1 MLNDV
6 RYYPVRDIVITGD
19 SRILPY
25 FREVKKSVL
34 LEPVGF
40 GTKSFP
46 EFVNGVRN
54 IARLGMFVCPD
65 QP

>member
-25 FREVKKSVL
+25 FREVKKSVS
-34 LEPVGF
+34 LEPAGF
-40 GTKSFP
+40 EIKSLP
-46 EFVNGVRN
+46 EYENGVRN
-54 IARLGMFVCPD
+54 VAIPGMYLCPD